1 MIRDYPRLALVPGG
15 LRVAGNPGAVARLAE
30 TPEGSEDGKEGIM
43 VMKRKQGAPR
53 GPETYVSEDGRF
65 TVELS
70 HGSTYPGNG
79 HDLMGM
85 WVGAGSLP
93 KRLPSFINCVA
104 EFKDDDGCWH
114 RTFDD
119 GAERI
124 PFSCTAKL
132 DPRTGRPTL
141 DFDWMLED
149 TAENRARIL
158 AECERGEAVWELCS
172 SVKDARGGGA
182 PAPADVEAAAAVR
195 NSGRVAPASPA
206 PAEVRA

>member
-15 LRVAGNPGAVARLAE
+15 LRVAGNP
-30 TPEGSEDGKEGIM
+30 
-43 VMKRKQGAPR
+43 GAPR

-119 GAERI
+119 GA
-124 PFSCTAKL
+124 
-132 DPRTGRPTL
+132 
-141 DFDWMLED
+141 
-149 TAENRARIL
+149 
-158 AECERGEAVWELCS
+158 
-172 SVKDARGGGA
+172 
-182 PAPADVEAAAAVR
+182 
-195 NSGRVAPASPA
+195 GRVLCLGLDVSISVYHFLISMGSGQAPGISGGRTTWSSSSGATRSS
-206 PAEVRA
+206 

>member
-158 AECERGEAVWELCS
+158 AECERRYLVWKQGSEAPGAFPFSAVMTRS
-172 SVKDARGGGA
+172 RDA
-182 PAPADVEAAAAVR
+182 
-195 NSGRVAPASPA
+195 
-206 PAEVRA
+206 